1 MALGTMVPGEGAD
14 RREGGRSPT
23 KGEAWAGSNGHN
35 SAPHVPKRVEEV
47 GVAQG
52 VWQHPGYPCA
62 SHRCMSMGAAK
73 MRPGKRGR
81 LVTRVVLVAT
91 LAAAVIGGFAVATG
105 TDMATLS
112 DVFWGYSANR

>member
-1 MALGTMVPGEGAD
+1 
-14 RREGGRSPT
+14 
-23 KGEAWAGSNGHN
+23 
-35 SAPHVPKRVEEV
+35 
-47 GVAQG
+47 
-52 VWQHPGYPCA
+52 
-62 SHRCMSMGAAK
+62 